1 MLAALR
7 FQDPQ
12 QQGGQ
17 VRAEALVGTG
27 RPQQCPQAAAHL
39 AAGDL
44 AAQQGVAAI
53 EQPVADGGEEMVRAE
68 QVGDAPLTAAGDR
81 FGPRLAQIAHDC
93 DRVAKGGHSALD
105 SGAQF
110 AFVLRS
116 DAHRVQHPAGPAVQ
130 AAERAATALVTGGI
144 DVQGIAVGQGGPQG
158 RGAVPMQSLQGRQEA
173 IAQRG
178 DGTGRKGEALAGQSD
193 PHDQVPAVALAGR
206 GQAGQLL
213 RDRDS
218 PGGAV
223 PALLADLARPQRAGR
238 QGDQHAGLALLRAQ
252 GPAAVGTLVP
262 LGDEIDTRGSPA
274 DERGTGDPV
283 AGPARVAGLFQQQ
296 RQEAVDP
303 PFSPIRWS
311 SKRSNTA
318 WTCPS
323 GIGGERPCR
332 RRATCP
338 GREPGWRTSTSS
350 TAMMIAGSSVPARS
364 AAWRASR
371 RVWRARRCRSAV
383 GGSAEK

>member
-178 DGTGRKGEALAGQSD
+178 DGTGRKGEALAGQGRADLLALEVAVIAGQSD

-262 LGDEIDTRGSPA
+262 LGDEIDTRGSLQIPI
-274 DERGTGDPV
+274 DSEH
-283 AGPARVAGLFQQQ
+283 
-296 RQEAVDP
+296 
-303 PFSPIRWS
+303 PIRS
-311 SKRSNTA
+311 ILNT
-318 WTCPS
+318 
-323 GIGGERPCR
+323 
-332 RRATCP
+332 
-338 GREPGWRTSTSS
+338 
-350 TAMMIAGSSVPARS
+350 GSDR
-364 AAWRASR
+364 
-371 RVWRARRCRSAV
+371 
-383 GGSAEK
+383 G

>member
-1 MLAALR
+1 MRQREGVGEMLAALR

-178 DGTGRKGEALAGQSD
+178 DGTGRKGEALAGQGRADLLALEVAVIAGQSD

-262 LGDEIDTRGSPA
+262 LGDEIDTRGSLQIPIDSEHPIPIDFEHRFRSRVNASCPMGQGRSVATAKQAVGLLPRKEFEDAERASCDAFDSGGLEAAPWVRPVPA
-274 DERGTGDPV
+274 GGR
-283 AGPARVAGLFQQQ
+283 AGVRRVAGN
-296 RQEAVDP
+296 R
-303 PFSPIRWS
+303 
-311 SKRSNTA
+311 
-318 WTCPS
+318 
-323 GIGGERPCR
+323 
-332 RRATCP
+332 
-338 GREPGWRTSTSS
+338 
-350 TAMMIAGSSVPARS
+350 
-364 AAWRASR
+364 
-371 RVWRARRCRSAV
+371 
-383 GGSAEK
+383 